1 MAMLDRYRK
10 PGGFLQLLNL
20 IETSG
25 PQKQAKFLEIVKEED
40 PRWAEMMGEK
50 LLSMQKICGWNN
62 EALMEVVA
70 NLQILSLAVMLHG
83 LDESN
88 RDKFTTAMSNS
99 QRRTVMEQFNASQ
112 PTPVEINTTFSR
124 VITDVRK
131 MISDGRLRME
141 KIDPKLIVEEGIE
154 EALKKPQKS
163 VGNSAGSSSLS
174 AMESSTKIEYEPTA
188 EFHTPYPD
196 ASAPAATGTGGVGAG
211 GGVGSGSN
219 SSETILLKKK
229 LTIIVNENS
238 VLKQEVAR
246 LRSKLDQIKKIA

>member
-25 PQKQAKFLEIVKEED
+25 PQKQIKFLEIVKEED

-50 LLSMQKICGWNN
+50 LLSMQKICGWDN

-88 RDKFTTAMSNS
+88 RDRFTTAMSNG
-99 QRRTVMEQFNASQ
+99 QRRAVMEQFNASQ
-112 PTPVEINTTFSR
+112 PTPAEINTTFSR

-131 MISDGRLRME
+131 MISEGRLRME
-141 KIDPKLIVEEGIE
+141 KIDAKLVVEEGIE
-154 EALKKPQKS
+154 EALRKPRTT
-163 VGNSAGSSSLS
+163 AGSSS
-174 AMESSTKIEYEPTA
+174 SSVSQSDSSKIQYEANA
-188 EFHTPYPD
+188 EFHTPYPEMSPGA
-196 ASAPAATGTGGVGAG
+196 ASGTANVPNGAG
-211 GGVGSGSN
+211 N
-219 SSETILLKKK
+219 SDTILLKKR
-229 LTIIVNENS
+229 LTVLSNENS
-238 VLKQEVAR
+238 VLKQEVLR
-246 LRSKLDQIKKIA
+246 LRGKLDQIKKIA

>member
-25 PQKQAKFLEIVKEED
+25 PQKQIKFLEIVKEED

-50 LLSMQKICGWNN
+50 LLSMQKICGWDNQ
-62 EALMEVVA
+62 ALMEVVA

-88 RDKFTTAMSNS
+88 RDRFTVAMSNG
-99 QRRTVMEQFNASQ
+99 QRRAVMEQFNASQ
-112 PTPVEINTTFSR
+112 PSPAEINSTFSR

-141 KIDPKLIVEEGIE
+141 KIDAKLVVDEGIE
-154 EALKKPQKS
+154 EALKKPRS
-163 VGNSAGSSSLS
+163 TVGSSSAGNSASDSSKIDY
-174 AMESSTKIEYEPTA
+174 ESNA

-196 ASAPAATGTGGVGAG
+196 MAQAAASGTSSVPNGAG
-211 GGVGSGSN
+211 
-219 SSETILLKKK
+219 SSEIILLKKR
-229 LTIIVNENS
+229 LTVLANENS
-238 VLKQEVAR
+238 VLKQECLR
-246 LRSKLDQIKKIA
+246 LRGRLDQIKKIA

>member
-25 PQKQAKFLEIVKEED
+25 PQKQIKFLEIVKEED

-50 LLSMQKICGWNN
+50 LLSMQKICGWDN

-88 RDKFTTAMSNS
+88 RDRFTTAMSNG
-99 QRRTVMEQFNASQ
+99 QRRAVMEQFNASQ
-112 PTPVEINTTFSR
+112 PTPAEINTTFSR

-131 MISDGRLRME
+131 MISEGRLRME
-141 KIDPKLIVEEGIE
+141 KIDASLVVEEGIE
-154 EALKKPQKS
+154 EALRKPRPT
-163 VGNSAGSSSLS
+163 AGSSS
-174 AMESSTKIEYEPTA
+174 SSVSQSDSSKIQYEANA
-188 EFHTPYPD
+188 EFHTPYPEMAPGA
-196 ASAPAATGTGGVGAG
+196 ASGTANVPNGAG
-211 GGVGSGSN
+211 N
-219 SSETILLKKK
+219 SDTILLKKR
-229 LTIIVNENS
+229 LTVLSNENS
-238 VLKQEVAR
+238 VLKQEVLR
-246 LRSKLDQIKKIA
+246 LRGKLDQIKKIA

>member
-25 PQKQAKFLEIVKEED
+25 PTKQSKFLEIVKEED

-83 LDESN
+83 LDDPN
-88 RDKFTTAMSNS
+88 RDKFTTAMSNG
-99 QRRTVMEQFNASQ
+99 QKRMVMEQFNASQ
-112 PTPVEINTTFSR
+112 PSPSEVNSTFSR

-131 MISDGRLRME
+131 MITDGRLRME

-154 EALKKPQKS
+154 ESLKKQKGS
-163 VGNSAGSSSLS
+163 GSSQLS
-174 AMESSTKIEYEPTA
+174 SVAAESATKIDYEPSA
-188 EFHTPYPD
+188 EFHSPYPETSQPT
-196 ASAPAATGTGGVGAG
+196 ASSGTSSPSNGA
-211 GGVGSGSN
+211 
-219 SSETILLKKK
+219 SSRRR
-229 LTIIVNENS
+229 
-238 VLKQEVAR
+238 KQ
-246 LRSKLDQIKKIA
+246 Q